1 MKRTATHRLVAIVGL
16 TWTLTAGAAAVDISE
31 ALLERFGATLANPVA
46 DSAAVV
52 LTAEGYVVAPPASE
66 RVVIAHTAGVVEQ
79 VLVATGANVAA
90 GTPLLRVGGGGVVGL
105 QLDYLTAVRAEQRAR
120 AQLDRDTALHA
131 DGIVSDRRLQESR
144 DALATSAVAREQ
156 FAVALELAGIDAG
169 ARKAL
174 ADTGRAQPAAVLRA
188 PQAGTVTEI
197 SVRPGEQVDPQ
208 RPVARIV
215 DLEQLWLELRVAPQA
230 SRRLHAG
237 MLARLPGASAPVG
250 SVIAVLPL
258 VDEHSQ
264 TALVRIALDAGSTA
278 ALGAFMNVELLESGT
293 SDAAVVRIPARS
305 LLRDGA
311 QAEVFVVTGARLE
324 PRVVQVVGEN
334 RQEAWV
340 TGLAPD
346 ERIVVAGTAALR
358 ALLAET
364 EAPADGGEHP

>member
-1 MKRTATHRLVAIVGL
+1 MLRIVGVVGL
-16 TWTLTAGAAAVDISE
+16 TWTLTAGAATVDISD
-31 ALLERFGATLANPVA
+31 ALLERYGATLANPVA

-66 RVVIAHTAGVVEQ
+66 RVVIAHTAGIVEQ
-79 VLVATGANVAA
+79 VLVSTGATVAA
-90 GTPLLRVGGGGVVGL
+90 GTPLVRVGGGGVVGL

-156 FAVALELAGIDAG
+156 FAVALEPAGIDDG
-169 ARKAL
+169 ARKTL

-197 SVRPGEQVDPQ
+197 GVRPGEQVDPE

-215 DLEQLWLELRVAPQA
+215 DLEQLWLELRVTPDD

-237 MLARLPGASAPVG
+237 MLARQPGASAPIG
-250 SVIAVLPL
+250 NVIAVLPV

-264 TALVRIALDAGSTA
+264 TALVRIALQAGNPA
-278 ALGAFMNVELLESGT
+278 ALGAFMAVELLQSGT
-293 SDAAVVRIPARS
+293 IDAAGAATVRIPARS
-305 LLRDGA
+305 LLRDG
-311 QAEVFVVTGARLE
+311 QRAEVFVVSGTRLE
-324 PRVVQVVGEN
+324 PRPVEVVGEN
-334 RQEAWV
+334 RQNAWV
-340 TGLAPD
+340 TGLVPRD
-346 ERIVVAGTAALR
+346 RIVVAGTAALR

-364 EAPADGGEHP
+364 GAPADDGAHE